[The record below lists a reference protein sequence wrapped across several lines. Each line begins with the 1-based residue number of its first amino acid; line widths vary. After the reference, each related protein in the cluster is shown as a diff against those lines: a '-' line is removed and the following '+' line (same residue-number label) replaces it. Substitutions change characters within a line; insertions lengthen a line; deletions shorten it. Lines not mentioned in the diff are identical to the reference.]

1 MIAMDFEYDGE
12 YLKNYGFTICSINE
26 SGFNTI
32 TTDSQSTFNNVK
44 LMNGKLFEITTS
56 QYEDRL
62 EINFQICKY
71 NPNHIL
77 HPISHY
83 EARELK
89 RWLNR
94 PSYKRFKFIQPYWA
108 DIYMEGSFNVRNV
121 ICGGEIFLLELTFIS
136 NRPFALH
143 EPITHRIFTSATNES
158 YTFFDTSDEIGY
170 IYPDIKITCLQNGK
184 LEITNSNENRITEIK
199 NCSSG
204 EIIQFTP
211 KLLMSTSLPSHKIQ
225 NDFNY
230 KFFRISNSYNNRK
243 NTLTFSLPVEVEIT
257 YCPYVKVVM

>member
-1 MIAMDFEYDGE
+1 MIAIDFEYDGE

-26 SGFNTI
+26 NGFNTI
-32 TTDSQSTFNNVK
+32 TTDSQATFNNVK

-56 QYEDRL
+56 HYEDRL

-71 NPNHIL
+71 TSDHIL
-77 HPISHY
+77 HPISHC

-94 PSYKRFKFIQPYWA
+94 PTFKRFKLIQPYWA

-143 EPITHRIFTSATNES
+143 EPITHRIYTTAPNES
-158 YTFFDTSDEIGY
+158 YTFFDISDEIGY
-170 IYPDIKITCLQNGK
+170 IYPDIKITCLQNGT
-184 LEITNSNENRITEIK
+184 LRVNNSNENRNTEIK

-243 NTLTFSLPVEVEIT
+243 NILSFSIPVDVEIT